1 MKWLNRLSHRFWL
14 WVGERIVIHRVE
26 ESIKETKERLIKEAD
41 SLFAKEFDGLS
52 AIMDDNTVV
61 ATYDTM
67 TRAPFPDIEN
77 EPIRK
82 GYDKH

>member
-1 MKWLNRLSHRFWL
+1 MKWLSHRFWL
-14 WVGERIVIHRVE
+14 WVDKKIVIHRVE
-26 ESIKETKERLIKEAD
+26 ESLKATKERLIKEAD

-52 AIMDDNTVV
+52 AIVDDNTDGT
-61 ATYDTM
+61 TYDTM